1 MATIDQ
7 PPKCY
12 GTQRRS
18 GKVLKVT
25 LNESEARL
33 CQLLDDLSQTFRQEH
48 PDQKP
53 LTLRIAGG
61 WVRDKLLGLESS
73 DIDVAVDIMTGY
85 ELAQLVRRGLQKTGH
100 KTSQVAKINSNP
112 ERSKHLETATMMV
125 LGMSIDFVNLR
136 SEVYDPQSRIPSA
149 VQFGTP
155 TEDAHRR
162 DITINALFYNIHTRE
177 VEDFTG
183 QGIPDLTEG
192 VVRTPLAAYETFQD
206 DPLRILRC
214 IRFASRF
221 RFAMDPDISQ
231 AVQKPEILSA
241 LREKISRERIGS
253 EVNKMIKHEN
263 APLALRYITRLA
275 LHPYIFALPSSVTAP
290 IYDMTMV
297 DRVTVQLSWL
307 FTDTHRALI
316 FPGLHKCLSDEL
328 PDQRRLLYLAACL
341 FPLRDIVIP
350 HSKRSLSGPQYVIR
364 ESLKLSNQ
372 DMDFTHRII
381 AACEPWQR
389 MVKAIAS
396 PSTAVLDSTQIPLPV
411 QVGLLIRTL
420 GQLWPTALLFAFC
433 EQASHDVLNV
443 GQLNGPDLEEPKLSG
458 MVNETSCKDL
468 AESYHQT
475 VEFVADH
482 QLTKCHTWKHVLTGR
497 TLAKKLKVAP
507 GPSVGR
513 VLELVMEWQLL
524 HPQGTA
530 AECEAYLR
538 TCPTVAAIAKSNA
551 EALSGGERKSKS
563 KQRKSE

>member
-7 PPKCY
+7 PSKCY
-12 GTQRRS
+12 GTQRGS
-18 GKVLKVT
+18 GKMLKVT
-25 LNESEARL
+25 LNEKEARL
-33 CQLLDDLSQTFRQEH
+33 CQLLDDLSQTYRQEH

-85 ELAQLVRRGLQKTGH
+85 ELAQLVRHGLQKVGH

-125 LGMSIDFVNLR
+125 LDMSIDFVNLR

-155 TEDAHRR
+155 TEDAYRR

-177 VEDFTG
+177 VEDFTSR
-183 QGIPDLTEG
+183 GIPDLVEG
-192 VVRTPLAAYETFQD
+192 IVRTPLAAYETFQD

-221 RFAMDPDISQ
+221 RFAMDPDIPL

-263 APLALRYITRLA
+263 ASLALRYITRLA
-275 LHPYIFALPSSVTAP
+275 LHPYIFSLPSSVTEK
-290 IYDMTMV
+290 IIDMTSV
-297 DRVTVQLSWL
+297 DRVTVQLDWL

-316 FPGLHKCLSDEL
+316 FSGPHEYLSDEL
-328 PDQRRLLYLAACL
+328 ADQRRLLYLSACL
-341 FPLRDIVIP
+341 YPLRDIVIP
-350 HSKRSLSGPQYVIR
+350 HGKRSFSGPQYVVR

-372 DMDFTHRII
+372 DMDFAHRLI
-381 AACEPWQR
+381 AAYEPWQR
-389 MVKAIAS
+389 IVKAIAS
-396 PSTAVLDSTQIPLPV
+396 PSSAAMDSTQIPLPV

-433 EQASHDVLNV
+433 EQASRDVLNV
-443 GQLNGPDLEEPKLSG
+443 REHNEPGLEEPKLSD
-458 MVNETSCKDL
+458 MINETACREL

-475 VEFVADH
+475 VEFIVDH
-482 QLTKCHTWKHVLTGR
+482 ELAKCHTWKHVLTGR
-497 TLAKKLKVAP
+497 PLAKKLKVPP
-507 GPSVGR
+507 GPNVGQ

-530 AECEAYLR
+530 AECETYLR
-538 TCPTVAAIAKSNA
+538 ACPKVAAITNSNPGA
-551 EALSGGERKSKS
+551 SSGGEMNNKSKR
-563 KQRKSE
+563 RKSE